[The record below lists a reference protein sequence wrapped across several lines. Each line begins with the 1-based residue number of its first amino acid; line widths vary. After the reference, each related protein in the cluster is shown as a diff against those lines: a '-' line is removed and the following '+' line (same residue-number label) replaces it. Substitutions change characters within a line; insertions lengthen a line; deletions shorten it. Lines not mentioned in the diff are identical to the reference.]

1 MTTIQNEVTGLMAVE
16 VGRKLEEKTNQDNWI
31 FAHYN
36 GLDDEEKD
44 WWRKNEMFQRWVSE
58 LGLNIFHLMEE

>member
-1 MTTIQNEVTGLMAVE
+1 MAVE